1 MDSPHQVELLP
12 ALQAFHARGWALIPV
27 PHKQK
32 RPIFRDWQH
41 LRLTADEL
49 ANAFPTPTNV
59 GVLLGEPS
67 GGLIDID
74 LDSSEA
80 PLLADRFLPPT
91 DAVFGRAAAPRA
103 HRLYLTDE
111 AIPTAK
117 FRDPIVP
124 TDHARAMLVELRS
137 IGAQTLVPP
146 SVHPSGEEIIWASN
160 GEPVEVGA
168 DALQR
173 AVARLAAGALL
184 ARHWPAAGNRH
195 EAALALSGGLLRAG
209 WKAEETADFVWHI
222 AIAAG
227 DEEADDRRRAV
238 LSTSDTIATGQRI
251 TGWPTLARL
260 IDRRVVDRAR
270 AWLQADNAGHAPR
283 EDEAS
288 SGEPQARGREPA
300 QATVLVDLARDA
312 GIELFHDAQ
321 GEPYAT
327 LPVAGHAETWSLRA
341 KTVRTHLARLFYLAR
356 GRAPGGQALA
366 DALQVLDGEAR
377 FAGQT
382 VEVAVRL
389 ADRGDSLFLDLGD
402 PDWRVVVIT
411 TTGWSIRPP
420 DEVPVRFRRPRG
432 LLPLPDP
439 LRGGRLDPLRSL
451 LNLGSAE
458 DWLLVVGWL
467 LGCLYPRGPRAIL
480 QLLGEQGSAKS
491 TQARTLRCCVDP
503 NVVPLRTQPRDEGD
517 LLIAAINGAI
527 VALDNLS
534 TIPPWLSDA
543 LCRLATGGGLSKREL
558 YTDADEVLLE
568 ARRPVLLTAIA
579 EVATASDLLD
589 RCLTVTLPAIAPD
602 QRRTEADLDAAL
614 AQARPVIL
622 GALLDAAVVG
632 LRNLPTTT
640 LTHPPRLADFA
651 TWVEACAPALGWEAG
666 AFLDALA
673 GNRRVADAVALEA
686 LPVGPVLLAFM
697 DGRSAWEGTATALL
711 DELNRHIAEEQRRER
726 GWPKRANQL
735 SAQLRR
741 LAPNLRRMGISVIHD
756 RSSGSGQRVVV
767 LTRNA
772 GTQDRHGCHHRHP
785 ADGSGAQGDDGSSP
799 LSSPHR
805 QTAAPDGGE
814 RRGSDPAGDGC
825 DDGDDPTPPS
835 MQHLLTGT
843 APRPDDVPAVLPV
856 EQCSICGIPLAPGHR
871 YLCPACGAAGD
882 AAAAARL
889 GAGDRP

>member
-1 MDSPHQVELLP
+1 MTSEF
-12 ALQAFHARGWALIPV
+12 LQAILALHDRGMAVVPV
-27 PHKQK
+27 PLGLK
-32 RPIFRDWQH
+32 RPVTPGWQE
-41 LRLTADEL
+41 LRLDRDGLATAFRERS
-49 ANAFPTPTNV
+49 NV
-59 GVLLGEPS
+59 GILLGEPS
-67 GGLIDID
+67 GGLTDVD
-74 LDSSEA
+74 LDCPEA
-80 PLLADRFLPPT
+80 RILARHVLPST
-91 DAVFGRAAAPRA
+91 DLRSGRHSAPASHAFYRV
-103 HRLYLTDE
+103 RSPIKT
-111 AIPTAK
+111 TR
-117 FRDPIVP
+117 FRDPCVSS
-124 TDHARAMLVELRS
+124 TDDRGMLVELRS
-137 IGAQTLVPP
+137 TGSQTIVAP
-146 SVHPSGEEIIWASN
+146 SIHPAGEEIVWASN
-160 GEPVEVGA
+160 GHPAEVEA
-168 DALQR
+168 DVLQR
-173 AVARLAAGALL
+173 AAGRLAAGALL
-184 ARHWPAAGNRH
+184 ARHWPSPGSRH
-195 EAALALSGGLLRAG
+195 DAALALAGGLQRAG
-209 WKAEETADFVWHI
+209 WSAAETEAFVAAVAH
-222 AIAAG
+222 AAG
-227 DEEADDRRRAV
+227 DDEPADRVRAAVSSAQARAADR
-238 LSTSDTIATGQRI
+238 AT
-251 TGWPTLARL
+251 TGWPTLTQV

-270 AWLQADNAGHAPR
+270 AWLQVDNAGHAAG

-288 SGEPQARGREPA
+288 SGEPQERGREPA
-300 QATVLVDLARDA
+300 QATVLVDLARDV

-327 LPVAGHAETWSLRA
+327 LPVAGHTETWPLRA
-341 KTVRTHLARLFYLAR
+341 RTVRTHLARLFYLAR
-356 GRAPGGQALA
+356 GRAPGSQALA
-366 DALQVLDGEAR
+366 DATQVLDGEAR

-389 ADRGDSLFLDLGD
+389 ADRGDSLYLDLGD
-402 PDWRVVVIT
+402 PGWRVVVIT
-411 TTGWSIRPP
+411 PTGWSIQPP
-420 DEVPVRFRRPRG
+420 EEVPVRFRRPRG

-439 LRGGRLDPLRSL
+439 LRRGRLDPLRSL
-451 LNLGSAE
+451 LNLGSEE
-458 DWLLVVGWL
+458 DWLLVIGWL

-491 TQARTLRCCVDP
+491 TQARTLRRGVDP

-517 LLIAAINGAI
+517 LLIAATNGAI

-614 AQARPVIL
+614 ARARPVIL

-673 GNRRVADAVALEA
+673 ANRRVADAVALEA
-686 LPVGPVLLAFM
+686 LPVGPVLLSFM
-697 DGRSAWEGTATALL
+697 DGRCAWEGTATALL
-711 DELNRHIAEEQRRER
+711 GELNRHVVDEQRRER

-741 LAPNLRRMGISVIHD
+741 LAPNLRRTGISVAHD
-756 RSSGSGQRVVV
+756 RSAGSGQRLVV

-772 GTQDRHGCHHRHP
+772 GTQHRHGRHHRHM
-785 ADGSGAQGDDGSSP
+785 ADGSGAQGDDGSAP
-799 LSSPHR
+799 PSSPHR
-805 QTAAPDGGE
+805 HRAATNGRE
-814 RRGSDPAGDGC
+814 RRGSEPVRDEC
-825 DDGDDPTPPS
+825 DDGVDPTPPS

-843 APRPDDVPAVLPV
+843 APRPDEVPAILQVDH
-856 EQCSICGIPLAPGHR
+856 CSICGIPLAPGHR

-882 AAAAARL
+882 AAAVASS
-889 GAGDRP
+889 GSGDRP